1 MGAGYWGTSADPVS
15 LGPSGVT
22 GVCVVIS
29 LQSPLEERHHG
40 EKQHQVRASRVWGTR
55 WTDAGVIGR
64 GQKGQ
69 VRGEIS
75 FRVWASQICDAH
87 ATPEC
92 TRQRGDGTRASGAG
106 REGWAAGGRVAYS
119 LIEVETARLN
129 LGLERSTKGGE
140 AREEAPDGALGA
152 AENPGRA
159 GGNQAREM
167 GAEWCPSAH
176 THMWKSYPPPP
187 NHRT

>member
-1 MGAGYWGTSADPVS
+1 MLTSYDDNIKTDNLGLLALHVQNPFFPRFPTDVGAGYWGTSADPVS

-40 EKQHQVRASRVWGTR
+40 EKQHQVRASRVWGTG

-87 ATPEC
+87 ATPSAHVGEG
-92 TRQRGDGTRASGAG
+92 TGRGR
-106 REGWAAGGRVAYS
+106 RE
-119 LIEVETARLN
+119 
-129 LGLERSTKGGE
+129 LGE
-140 AREEAPDGALGA
+140 
-152 AENPGRA
+152 RA
-159 GGNQAREM
+159 GLQADV
-167 GAEWCPSAH
+167 WLIHS
-176 THMWKSYPPPP
+176 
-187 NHRT
+187 